1 METKELASK
10 SGRRNSYLSV
20 LWESLWCSPE
30 TTLPCLVIKNPGRKF
45 KSVRW
50 KRAALQND
58 VLASDNPT
66 DLKVILYFYFT
77 CNYYILR
84 D

>member
-10 SGRRNSYLSV
+10 AARRNSYIRV
-20 LWESLWCSPE
+20 LWVSLWCSLE
-30 TTLPCLVIKNPGRKF
+30 TTLPWLVIKNPGRKF

-50 KRAALQND
+50 KHTALQSD